1 MRKSHRHQY
10 RIENGLNLLFVLRYI
25 ASVCGF
31 LGRIGPLTVSDR
43 ERLLSAIIHIE
54 HRGPDEKKTLEKN
67 NSWFIS
73 TRLRVVG
80 GATGEQP
87 MNLESNSTLV
97 YNGEITNF
105 PSISACS
112 SGLFISDN
120 SDTFSLYKVL
130 VSSQLDK
137 IGMFEG
143 HFAFAFWNE
152 LTSELIMCRDA
163 NGEKPLFYF
172 ADNEQITFSSSAD
185 ALQKL
190 LPSKPRLS
198 ESALRSYLRWGYI
211 DQGESSMFY
220 EIKQV
225 PPGQILIWR
234 KYSGFVTSIKF
245 LTEKQTPSVLI
256 TDKSRATALLER
268 EFSAVISR
276 YLQADREVGVFLSG
290 GLDSS
295 LITSFAAENRK
306 LKTFS
311 VELPTS
317 SLDSSRAH
325 EIGARIGTEHRQ
337 VKFGAQD
344 VARLLRVYVEKFDSP
359 ISDSGIFPLMK
370 LVEYAS
376 SEVSVALA
384 GEGGD
389 EIFAGYPWTY
399 AKLLR
404 TKSISRGKISNSAL
418 RFLRRFAKDTRVI
431 ENLTHHLQ
439 ANEFSNLAPEI
450 RKQRFL
456 QQNEFLSSNELSN
469 LGLGAGSG
477 VELVESF
484 ELKDALEYDRRHYL
498 QNDLLLKSD
507 RSSMAF
513 GFELRLPFLA
523 PSIVNFAQQLD
534 EKLLIDFRNS
544 KIILKE
550 LAAQRMPW
558 IDWHAKKTGLGIPM
572 SWLKTQTGFV
582 NHLELLLSNK
592 KLASINGM
600 VNDKAL
606 IESSR
611 KSIRTLWNLYMLL
624 IWLEK
629 RI

>member
-1 MRKSHRHQY
+1 M
-10 RIENGLNLLFVLRYI
+10 RYI
-25 ASVCGF
+25 LRVCGF
-31 LGRIGPLTVSDR
+31 LGKIGSITSCER
-43 ERLLSAIIHIE
+43 QRLLEATVHIE
-54 HRGPDEKKTLEKN
+54 HRGPDEKKTLEKDN
-67 NSWFIS
+67 LWVTS
-73 TRLRVVG
+73 TRLRVIG
-80 GATGEQP
+80 GTMGEQP
-87 MNLESNSTLV
+87 MTLQPNAALV

-105 PSISACS
+105 QSIPVS
-112 SGLFISDN
+112 SVGLHSIVK
-120 SDTFSLYKVL
+120 SDTFLLYSIL
-130 VSSQLDK
+130 ANSELDK
-137 IGMFEG
+137 IKMLEG

-152 LTSELIMCRDA
+152 ITSELIICRDA
-163 NGEKPLFYF
+163 NGEKPLYYC
-172 ADNEQITFSSSAD
+172 ANNEEITFSSSAD
-185 ALQKL
+185 TIRKL
-190 LPSKPRLS
+190 MPSKPELS
-198 ESALRSYLRWGYI
+198 ESALRSYLHTGYI
-211 DQGESSMFY
+211 DDGEGSMFS

-225 PPGQILIWR
+225 APGQILIWR
-234 KYSGFVTSIKF
+234 RHSGFVSSTNFRGK
-245 LTEKQTPSVLI
+245 KRTPSALI
-256 TDKSRATALLER
+256 TDHGRATALLER

-276 YLQADREVGVFLSG
+276 YLHADLEVGVFLSG

-344 VARLLRVYVEKFDSP
+344 FARLLTVYVEKFDSP

-399 AKLLR
+399 AKLLKTNPMWTGR
-404 TKSISRGKISNSAL
+404 ISNSAL
-418 RFLRRFAKDTRVI
+418 RFLRRFAQDSRVI

-439 ANEFSNLAPEI
+439 ANEFSNLAPER

-456 QQNEFLSSNELSN
+456 EQNEFLSSNELSN
-469 LGLGAGSG
+469 LGLGSGSE
-477 VELVESF
+477 VELIESF

-498 QNDLLLKSD
+498 QNNLLLKSD

-523 PSIVNFAQQLD
+523 SSIVDFAQQLD
-534 EKLLIDFRNS
+534 ERLLIDFRNS

-550 LAAQRMPW
+550 LAAKRMPW
-558 IDWHAKKTGLGIPM
+558 IDWNEKKTGLGIPM
-572 SWLKTQTGFV
+572 SWLETQTGFV